1 MAAAQECS
9 EAGCSKPAAFK
20 TRTRPAWCDDHITA
34 ILWQGGLQPLAPF
47 AKPFAYRLTRC
58 LRCGCEAHYRFE
70 YTLDRN
76 ALGEATCR
84 ACYWRQWAERT
95 RALQREYAHVTP
107 VPAAEARQHA
117 ENNGYDYLEALTR
130 PSLPDDPHRVRCR
143 YCHRVSAQRLA
154 DIGWG
159 CSCQVNPRRDRQTS
173 KPTTRSRPNLL
184 KDSDL
189 SAVHWW
195 DHEHNDASLWQT
207 VTVLARREAHWV
219 CPDCTLRFSSRI
231 LDMAKAAT
239 CPACE
244 PVRRASRQAEL
255 ERYRVTPVAN
265 VPELLEA
272 WADEADPRRVTVAG
286 DPALRRF
293 RCPRGHHPRITPL
306 SYLRSGCPT
315 CRGAATRE
323 ENTQNAA
330 LDPSTHRLNAEIASQ
345 WHPTNNDGVRLATVS
360 PTSRRKFWWQDPVCG
375 HEWQDTPANRE
386 RRQRLRCP
394 ECRTILDSLAYH
406 FPALVSE
413 WSPANPL
420 TAWHVRPSG
429 QTPFVPTWVC
439 SADPQHVWTASVSSR
454 TAGSSCPE
462 CRVHG
467 KSNVELEHH
476 AAAVAVFGRASSGQP
491 VDSEAFRRRSRWYV
505 DITAE
510 LPDGRLVMIDYD
522 GSYWHAN
529 KADVDTEK
537 SLDLLAGGFLV
548 ARLREHP
555 LPALPVNHER
565 YAEFVVHP
573 QAPNPEGV
581 MRHVR
586 GWATGLGHH
595 H

>member
-9 EAGCSKPAAFK
+9 EAGCLKPAAFK

-34 ILWQGGLQPLAPF
+34 ILRQGGLQPLEPF
-47 AKPFAYRLTRC
+47 AKPSAYRLTRC
-58 LRCGCEAHYRFE
+58 LRCGCEAHYRFY

-107 VPAAEARQHA
+107 VPAAEARHHA
-117 ENNGYDYLEALTR
+117 ESNGYDYLGALTR

-173 KPTTRSRPNLL
+173 KPTTRSKPNLL

-189 SAVHWW
+189 PAVQWW
-195 DHEHNDASLWQT
+195 DHKHNDASLWQT

-265 VPELLEA
+265 VPELLDA

-293 RCPRGHHPRITPL
+293 RCPRGHHPRITPM
-306 SYLRSGCPT
+306 SYLRMPDVSGGRNARREHAK
-315 CRGAATRE
+315 CRTRSVHASPQRRDRFAVASDE
-323 ENTQNAA
+323 QRRSQARNGLTD
-330 LDPSTHRLNAEIASQ
+330 LASQ
-345 WHPTNNDGVRLATVS
+345 VLVAGPSVW
-360 PTSRRKFWWQDPVCG
+360 SRMAG
-375 HEWQDTPANRE
+375 H
-386 RRQRLRCP
+386 
-394 ECRTILDSLAYH
+394 
-406 FPALVSE
+406 
-413 WSPANPL
+413 
-420 TAWHVRPSG
+420 
-429 QTPFVPTWVC
+429 
-439 SADPQHVWTASVSSR
+439 ASQPR
-454 TAGSSCPE
+454 TA
-462 CRVHG
+462 
-467 KSNVELEHH
+467 
-476 AAAVAVFGRASSGQP
+476 AA
-491 VDSEAFRRRSRWYV
+491 
-505 DITAE
+505 
-510 LPDGRLVMIDYD
+510 
-522 GSYWHAN
+522 
-529 KADVDTEK
+529 
-537 SLDLLAGGFLV
+537 
-548 ARLREHP
+548 
-555 LPALPVNHER
+555 PALPRVPHDPGLACLPLPR
-565 YAEFVVHP
+565 
-573 QAPNPEGV
+573 
-581 MRHVR
+581 
-586 GWATGLGHH
+586 TGFGMVTG
-595 H
+595 

>member
-315 CRGAATRE
+315 CRGPRRAKRTRKMPHSIRRRIASTQRSLRSGIRRTTTESGSQRSPRPRVASSGGRTQCAVTNGRTRQPTENAGSACAAQSAARSWTRLPTTSPHWLR
-323 ENTQNAA
+323 NG
-330 LDPSTHRLNAEIASQ
+330 HRLTRSRHGMSGPADRRLSCRRGSAPLIRSMYGRQALARGPPAR
-345 WHPTNNDGVRLATVS
+345 HVRSVEYMGS
-360 PTSRRKFWWQDPVCG
+360 PTSNSS
-375 HEWQDTPANRE
+375 TM
-386 RRQRLRCP
+386 RLRLPCLVERARVSP
-394 ECRTILDSLAYH
+394 STVRHSAGEAGGTSTSRPNCRT
-406 FPALVSE
+406 
-413 WSPANPL
+413 
-420 TAWHVRPSG
+420 
-429 QTPFVPTWVC
+429 
-439 SADPQHVWTASVSSR
+439 ADW
-454 TAGSSCPE
+454 
-462 CRVHG
+462 
-467 KSNVELEHH
+467 
-476 AAAVAVFGRASSGQP
+476 
-491 VDSEAFRRRSRWYV
+491 
-505 DITAE
+505 
-510 LPDGRLVMIDYD
+510 
-522 GSYWHAN
+522 
-529 KADVDTEK
+529 
-537 SLDLLAGGFLV
+537 
-548 ARLREHP
+548 
-555 LPALPVNHER
+555 
-565 YAEFVVHP
+565 
-573 QAPNPEGV
+573 
-581 MRHVR
+581 
-586 GWATGLGHH
+586 
-595 H
+595 